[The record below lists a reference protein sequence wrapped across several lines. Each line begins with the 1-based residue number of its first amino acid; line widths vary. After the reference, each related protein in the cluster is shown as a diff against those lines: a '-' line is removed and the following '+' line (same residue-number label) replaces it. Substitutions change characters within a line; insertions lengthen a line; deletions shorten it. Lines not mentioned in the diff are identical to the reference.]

1 MQASGILL
9 CKNHDRFINLKKSKL
24 MKKPFLKALP
34 LATLCLALAFSAC
47 NPTTDKGTARSTP
60 QDSLKYN
67 TTIDGKA
74 VKLYTL
80 KNKQGASVSISNYG
94 GRVVSLLVPNKN
106 NKLTDVVLGYDS
118 IGAYRKKGEPFF
130 GALIGRY
137 GNRIAKGKF
146 TLEGKEYQLQ
156 LNDGVNT
163 LHGGTDGF
171 FGKVWDAKQ
180 LDSTKLELTYVSK
193 DGEAGY
199 PGKLDVKVIYT
210 LTEDNSLQIDYEA
223 TTDKTTIVNLTNHAY
238 FNLNGEGDSTI
249 LDHELMIDANAYTP
263 VDSTLIPT
271 GKLQPVAGT
280 AFDFNKAKLVGKQI
294 GDNDEQLKFGKGY
307 DHNFALTHHDGKTPV
322 AVVKSNKTG
331 IVLSVITTEPG
342 LQFYSGNFLTGADK
356 DGKGAKSYPHRSAFC
371 LETQHFPDAPNHP
384 NFASTVLKPGETY
397 KTSTT
402 YKFSK

>member
-1 MQASGILL
+1 
-9 CKNHDRFINLKKSKL
+9 
-24 MKKPFLKALP
+24 MKKPLLKALP

-47 NPTTDKGTARSTP
+47 NPKTDKGAATST
-60 QDSLKYN
+60 QTDSLKYSS
-67 TTIDGKA
+67 TIDGKA

-80 KNKQGASVSISNYG
+80 KNKQGVSVSITNYG
-94 GRVVSLLVPNKN
+94 GRVVSLLVPDKD

-118 IGAYRKKGEPFF
+118 VGAYRKKGEPFF

-137 GNRIAKGKF
+137 GNRIGKGKF
-146 TLEGKEYQLQ
+146 TLDGKEYQLQ

-180 LDSTKLELTYVSK
+180 VDSTKLELSYVSN

-199 PGKLDVKVIYT
+199 PGKLDVKVTYT
-210 LTEDNSLQIDYEA
+210 LTDDNALQIDYTA

-249 LDHELMIDANAYTP
+249 LDHELMIDASAYTP

-280 AFDFNKAKLVGKQI
+280 AFDFNKAKLIGKQI

-307 DHNFALTHHDGKTPV
+307 DHNFALTHHDGKMPV
-322 AVVKSNKTG
+322 AVVKSTKTG

-356 DGKGAKSYPHRSAFC
+356 DGKGGKSYPHRSAFC

>member
-1 MQASGILL
+1 
-9 CKNHDRFINLKKSKL
+9 
-24 MKKPFLKALP
+24 MKKQFLKALP
-34 LATLCLALAFSAC
+34 LATLCLALAFSSC
-47 NPTTDKGTARSTP
+47 NSGTDKSAAKGTQ
-60 QDSLKYN
+60 QDSLKYS

-80 KNKQGASVSISNYG
+80 KNKKGASVSITNYG
-94 GRVVSLLVPNKN
+94 GRVISLLVPDKN

-137 GNRIAKGKF
+137 GNRIGKGKF

-171 FGKVWDAKQ
+171 YGKVWDAKQ
-180 LDSTKLELTYVSK
+180 LDSTKLELSYVSK

-210 LTEDNSLQIDYEA
+210 LTEDNALQIDYQA

-249 LDHELMIDANAYTP
+249 LDHELTIDANAYTP

-280 AFDFNKAKLVGKQI
+280 AFDFTKAKLIGKQI
-294 GDNDEQLKFGKGY
+294 GDADEQLKFGKGY

-322 AVVKSNKTG
+322 AVVKSPKTG
-331 IVLSVITTEPG
+331 IILSIITTEPG

-356 DGKGAKSYPHRSAFC
+356 DGKGGKSYPHRSAFC

>member
-1 MQASGILL
+1 M
-9 CKNHDRFINLKKSKL
+9 
-24 MKKPFLKALP
+24 
-34 LATLCLALAFSAC
+34 
-47 NPTTDKGTARSTP
+47 
-60 QDSLKYN
+60 
-67 TTIDGKA
+67 
-74 VKLYTL
+74 
-80 KNKQGASVSISNYG
+80 
-94 GRVVSLLVPNKN
+94 VSLLVPDKN

-137 GNRIAKGKF
+137 GNRIGKGKF
-146 TLEGKEYQLQ
+146 ALDGKEYQLQ

-171 FGKVWDAKQ
+171 FGKVWEAKQ
-180 LDSTKLELTYVSK
+180 VDSTKLELSYVSQ

-199 PGKLDVKVIYT
+199 PGKLDVKVTYT
-210 LTEDNSLQIDYEA
+210 LTDDNALQIDYVA

-249 LDHELMIDANAYTP
+249 LDHELMIDASAYTP

-280 AFDFNKAKLVGKQI
+280 AFDFNKSKLIGKQI

-307 DHNFALTHHDGKTPV
+307 DHNFALTHHDGKAPV
-322 AVVKSNKTG
+322 AVVKSTKTG

-356 DGKGAKSYPHRSAFC
+356 DGKGGKSYPHRSAFC
-371 LETQHFPDAPNHP
+371 LETQHFPDAPNHA